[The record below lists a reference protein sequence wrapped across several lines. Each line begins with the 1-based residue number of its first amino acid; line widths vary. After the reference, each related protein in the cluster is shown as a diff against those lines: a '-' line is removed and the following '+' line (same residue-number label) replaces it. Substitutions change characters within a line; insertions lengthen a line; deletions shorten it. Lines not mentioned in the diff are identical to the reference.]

1 MTAPAVAPAA
11 APGGDLR
18 APTAER
24 GRAAS
29 RGGGSHGHAP
39 GKQRFGA
46 MGVVSIVVLVVLA
59 VLWLLPF
66 LWSLATS
73 FKSEADAAATPQ
85 TWLPAG
91 GFTLQ
96 AYRAILEQGNIPTWL
111 FNSLLTSIAITLI
124 VVATSALVAYAFS
137 RLDFRGKKWLYV
149 ATIASIIIPPQ
160 VLIVP
165 LFYQML
171 AFDMVDTYWGIILP
185 QAIAPAMVFVL
196 KKFFDQVPIELE
208 DAARVDGAGRIRVFF
223 TILLPLSRPILGAVS
238 IFVFIGAWNNFLW
251 PFIVTNDASLLTLPV
266 GLQTIKSAYGIQYAQ
281 NMAAAILAALPL
293 ILVFLFFQRQII
305 KGISTTGFG
314 GQ

>member
-1 MTAPAVAPAA
+1 MTAPAIAPTS
-11 APGGDLR
+11 DLR
-18 APTAER
+18 APTADR
-24 GRAAS
+24 GRK
-29 RGGGSHGHAP
+29 GHKP
-39 GKQRFGA
+39 GQKPFGPMA
-46 MGVVSIVVLVVLA
+46 VLSVIILVVLA

-73 FKSEADAAATPQ
+73 FKSETDAAATPQ
-85 TWLPAG
+85 TWIPAG
-91 GFTLQ
+91 GFTLD
-96 AYRAILEQGNIPTWL
+96 AYRGVLEQGNIPVWL
-111 FNSLLTSIAITLI
+111 FNSLFTSIVITLI

-266 GLQTIKSAYGIQYAQ
+266 GLQTIESAYGIQYAQ
-281 NMAAAILAALPL
+281 NMAQAVLAALPL
-293 ILVFLFFQRQII
+293 IVAFLFFQRQII